1 MHFGKLRVKKI
12 MSKEMSDRV
21 QVFGAR
27 KILTMNP
34 QQPEATHVAVQ
45 NGKIL
50 AVGSA
55 SDMAAWPDADQV
67 HTFHDKVLMPGLIE
81 AHCHLMEGAMW
92 DAVYLGYF
100 DRRDPD
106 GKLWPG
112 LRTMDAMLGRL
123 QEAQVKMTDPAAPLL
138 GWGFDPVLFGT
149 QRLSVTEL
157 DRVSK
162 TRPIV
167 VMHAS
172 VHLMNVN
179 SAMLAQTG
187 IDEDTD
193 IDGVYKDANG
203 QPTGELQEFAAMF
216 PVQKLLGKAMTLA
229 AAEQSEAVWKFG
241 RVAQLAGVTTATD
254 LVNDLTEAGMKTLH
268 EVTADI
274 DYPVRL
280 VAAFA
285 PQRNPEGGA
294 ALVLQA
300 VERQTDKLR
309 FGQVKFIVDGSIQGF
324 TARLRGPGYY
334 GGQTNGLWLIPP
346 TQLLDLFIPFHKAG
360 LQLHIHTNGD
370 EATQVVLDVMAQMLQ
385 RYPRAGHRHT
395 LQHCQLADRAQLE
408 YAAKL
413 GMSINFF
420 SNHLYYW
427 GDAHASQTIGPEWAA
442 RMNPAETARQL
453 GITFSLHSDAPIT
466 PLNPLFTAWC
476 AAHRATAS
484 GKILGE
490 VERLSVTDAL
500 NAVTMGAAKTLK
512 LEHMIGSIEPGKLA
526 DFAVLEDDPSAVPA
540 MYLKDIP
547 VWGTILAGRVFP
559 ASRQ

>member
-1 MHFGKLRVKKI
+1 MNMNKK
-12 MSKEMSDRV
+12 MND
-21 QVFGAR
+21 QVLVFAAR

-55 SDMAAWPDADQV
+55 DDMAAWPDAQLV
-67 HTFHDKVLMPGLIE
+67 NTFHNKVLMPGLIE

-106 GKLWPG
+106 GRLWSG
-112 LRTMDAMLGRL
+112 LRTMDAMLARL
-123 QEAQVKMTDPAAPLL
+123 KEAQAKMTDPDAPLL
-138 GWGFDPVLFGT
+138 GWGFDPILFGT
-149 QRLSVTEL
+149 QRLSVNEL
-157 DRVSK
+157 DTVSK

-179 SAMLAQTG
+179 SVMLAQVG
-187 IDEDTD
+187 IDEDAD
-193 IDGVYKDANG
+193 IDGVRKDVNG

-216 PVQKLLGKAMTLA
+216 PVQKLLGKSMTLA
-229 AAEQSEAVWKFG
+229 AAEHSEVVWKFG

-254 LVNDLTEAGMKTLH
+254 LVSDLTEAGMNTLH
-268 EVTADI
+268 EVTADE
-274 DYPVRL
+274 DYPVR
-280 VAAFA
+280 VVPAFA

-294 ALVLQA
+294 ARVLQA
-300 VERQTDKLR
+300 IEGQTDKLR
-309 FGQVKFIVDGSIQGF
+309 FGPVKFIVDGSIQGF
-324 TARLRGPGYY
+324 TARLREPGYY
-334 GGQTNGLWLIPP
+334 GGQSNGLWLIPP
-346 TQLLDLFIPFHKAG
+346 SQLLDLFMSFHEAG

-370 EATQVVLDVMAQMLQ
+370 EATQVVLDVVAQMLQ
-385 RYPRAGHRHT
+385 KLPRANHRHT
-395 LQHCQLADRAQLE
+395 LQHCQLADKAQLE
-408 YAAKL
+408 CAAKL
-413 GMSINFF
+413 GMCINFF

-427 GDAHASQTIGPEWAA
+427 GDAHASQTVGPEWAE

-490 VERLSVTDAL
+490 AERLSVADAL

-526 DFAVLEDDPSAVPA
+526 DFAVLEEDPSAVPTER
-540 MYLKDIP
+540 LKDIAI
-547 VWGTILAGRVFP
+547 WGTVLAGRVFP
-559 ASRQ
+559 APRQ